1 MILEH
6 RKNVYSQNGED
17 GVIEYLLDKLKIES
31 GTCCEFGAWDGKHLS
46 NTFNLTKDRKW
57 KSLYIESDEE
67 KYNDLL
73 ETCKEYPNIV
83 PVHSFVT
90 GDNLDDLIINN
101 GFPEDLDIL
110 SIDVDSI
117 DYDIWKGLKKV
128 RPKLVIIEPS
138 NSTPLWEKC
147 TKYDGNGASPF
158 LIKELAREKG
168 YTFLCTTGNL
178 FFIRDDINI
187 FDPDIQVDFPWW
199 LDQNTKSIVSY
210 VSNTVSDEQLDDYG
224 KDLIKYVRGYKLG
237 YMCVDN

>member
-6 RKNVYSQNGED
+6 RKNVFSQNGED
-17 GVIEYLLDKLKIES
+17 GVIEFILNKLNIIS

-46 NTFNLTKDRKW
+46 NTFNLIKNKDW
-57 KSLYIESDEE
+57 KALYIESDEN

-73 ETCKEYPNIV
+73 ETCKEYTNIT
-83 PVHSFVT
+83 PVQSFVT
-90 GDNLDDLIINN
+90 GENLDDLILNN

-117 DYDIWKGLKKV
+117 DYEIWKGLKKV

-138 NSTPLWEKC
+138 NSTPLWEKN
-147 TKYDGNGASPF
+147 TTYDGNGASPF
-158 LIKELAREKG
+158 LIKELAKEKG

-187 FDPDIQVDFPWW
+187 LEPDDNVEFPWW
-199 LDQNTKSIVSY
+199 LSNNFKNIVQY
-210 VSNTVSDEQLDDYG
+210 IAQTLPDTQLEDFG
-224 KDLIKYVRGYKLG
+224 KDIVKYVRGAKLG
-237 YMCVDN
+237 YMTNE